1 MLTRAAE
8 ILPPRSRTLISRCA
22 WGLLIAVGSY
32 AVAAIILGLIPVN
45 RDFREADPGVAIYVR
60 GNGVHAD
67 IVVPS
72 ATSLHDWQDEFPHPG
87 ATTSAPFISFSWG
100 DRGFYLETPRWRDL
114 RASIAFT
121 ALSGLGKAVMRVQ
134 FAGPPM
140 TEHGDVVVQLSET
153 QYRRLVA
160 HIRYSFQRN
169 SEGRLLPVAVPLN
182 PRGSFYFEAVGSY
195 SLLHTCNDWTR
206 NALTDAGVRMP
217 AWSPFYPA
225 IFHQLRQISPQQL

>member
-1 MLTRAAE
+1 M
-8 ILPPRSRTLISRCA
+8 LISRGA
-22 WGLLIAVGSY
+22 WGLLIAAGSY

-45 RDFREADPGVAIYVR
+45 TDFRESDPGVAIYVR
-60 GNGVHAD
+60 GNGVHTD

-72 ATSLHDWQDEFPHPG
+72 VTPFHDWQDEFPQPF
-87 ATTSAPFISFSWG
+87 AAAPAPFISFSWG

-114 RASIAFT
+114 RASIALT
-121 ALSGLGKAVMRVQ
+121 ALSGRGKAVMRVEA
-134 FAGPPM
+134 AGLPM
-140 TEHGDVVVQLSET
+140 TEYGDVVVQLSET

-169 SEGRLLPVAVPLN
+169 SEGRVLPMPIPYN
-182 PRGSFYFEAVGSY
+182 PGGSTYFEAVGSY

-225 IFHQLRQISPQQL
+225 IFHQLRQISPQQP